1 MANNSKSVIQH
12 PFGAIFNQYS
22 VILILGSFP
31 SVKSRENNFYYSHPQ
46 NRFWQILSKLTNASQ
61 LPTSINEKTQLLIKN
76 KIALWDV
83 VKSCNIKGS
92 SDSSIKNVNV
102 NDLLTLLNNTNIIKI
117 FANGNTAYN
126 LYMKYCSKNINTE
139 IFKLPSTSSANA
151 TYSLSKLI
159 EEWSVIKNYI

>member
-1 MANNSKSVIQH
+1 MTNNSKSVIQH

-151 TYSLSKLI
+151 TYSLNKLI

>member
-151 TYSLSKLI
+151 TYSLNKLI